1 MLVTKPSFCNGF
13 ERRWQLISAHRF
25 DLNIKQGAANAAPCF
40 VFLEILRDCGQ
51 ILVQL
56 LVHCGKQF
64 MSMPRDGE
72 RAAVSSQ
79 Q

>member
-1 MLVTKPSFCNGF
+1 MK
-13 ERRWQLISAHRF
+13 
-25 DLNIKQGAANAAPCF
+25 IKQGAANAAPCF
-40 VFLEILRDCGQ
+40 VFWKILRDCGQ

-56 LVHCGKQF
+56 LIHCDKQF